1 MKTDPNR
8 VYAVLTGDVVRSS
21 ALSVP
26 LRRKLAT
33 ALRSLGSELAG
44 WPEVHP
50 TMSRFRGDGWQL
62 LVLDPSRSLRVALYI
77 RASLRMRFEG
87 QKLDTRVGIG
97 IGRVD
102 FVPGRRVAEGDGSAY
117 RLSGAALD
125 RKGWRRLV
133 FGGIDRGDTSKE
145 RLGLERDVQV
155 VLDLLDTIAR
165 EWTPSQAR
173 AIVETLKG
181 RTQQEVASRWEGG
194 SITQQAVAQHLS
206 RSSWDSVQSALEWY
220 EWKIR
225 G

>member
-1 MKTDPNR
+1 M
-8 VYAVLTGDVVRSS
+8 LTGDVVGSS

-33 ALRSLGSELAG
+33 AFMAIESELSD
-44 WPEVHP
+44 WPEVLP
-50 TMSRFRGDGWQL
+50 PLSRFRGDGWQL
-62 LVLDPSRSLRVALYI
+62 LVLEPSRSLRVALFI

-102 FVPGRRVAEGDGSAY
+102 FVPGKRVAEGYGSAY

-133 FGGIDRGDTSKE
+133 FGGIDRGDRLKE
-145 RLGLERDVQV
+145 HSGFERDVQV
-155 VLDLLDTIAR
+155 VLDLLDPIVK

-173 AIVETLKG
+173 AVVETLMG
-181 RTQQEVASRWEGG
+181 RTQHEVASRWEGG
-194 SITQQAVAQHLS
+194 RITQQAVAQHLS
-206 RSSWDSVQSALEWY
+206 RSSWGIVQSALAWY
-220 EWKIR
+220 EWKIQ